1 MTLFYWF
8 ICLVEDL
15 DDFTGLTLKLLREL
29 RMECFRESG
38 LRDLEDEM
46 VLSGSRVLK

>member
-8 ICLVEDL
+8 NCLVEDL
-15 DDFTGLTLKLLREL
+15 DYFTVLTLKLLREL
-29 RMECFRESG
+29 RMECLRERG